1 MDIKVLMFGWEF
13 PPYNSGGLG
22 VACLGLTQA
31 LARERIDISF
41 VLPKKLDISS
51 NAMRIIFADAL
62 SSIIRFRVIDSTL
75 SPYLTPQ
82 SYNGSKFDDKEAFY
96 GTTLF
101 EEVRRYALAG
111 ARLAMKETFDIIHAH
126 EWLSFPAGIEAKRVS
141 GKPLIAHVHA
151 TEFDRTGGNVNQHV
165 YEIEKEGME
174 KADRVVAVSDFTKN
188 IIVNHYGIEP
198 SKITVIHNGIEKEDY
213 HVIPSTLKKFKEK
226 GTKIVLF
233 VGRITLQKGPDYFL
247 RAAQKTLSYK
257 PNVLFVIVGSGD
269 MKEKIINQ
277 AAELGISNNVLFTGF
292 LRGEELSSVYQAADL
307 FVMPSV
313 SEPFG
318 LASLEALAHGTPVL
332 ISKQSGVSE
341 VITHGLK
348 VDFWDIDEMTNKI
361 LAVLDNQPL
370 FQTLKEEGSK
380 DLNKI
385 SWQEA
390 AQKCI
395 SLYSQLLVNTA

>member
-22 VACLGLTQA
+22 VACFGLTQA

-51 NAMRIIFADAL
+51 NTMRIIFADTL
-62 SSIIRFRVIDSTL
+62 SSIIRFRIIDSTL
-75 SPYLTPQ
+75 SPYLTPK
-82 SYNGSKFDDKEAFY
+82 SYNGSKLDDKEAFY
-96 GTTLF
+96 GSTLF
-101 EEVRRYALAG
+101 EEVARYALAG
-111 ARLAMKETFDIIHAH
+111 ARLAMEETFNVIHAH
-126 EWLSFPAGIEAKRVS
+126 DWLSFPAGVEAKRVS
-141 GKPLIAHVHA
+141 GKPLVAHVHA

-174 KADRVVAVSDFTKN
+174 KADRIVAVSDFTKN
-188 IIVNHYGIEP
+188 IIISNYGIEP
-198 SKITVIHNGIEKEDY
+198 SKITVIHNGIEKENY
-213 HVIPSTLKKFKEK
+213 HVIPSTLKKFKEQ

-257 PNVLFVIVGSGD
+257 PNVMFVIVGSGD
-269 MKEKIINQ
+269 MEGQIINQ
-277 AAELGISNNVLFTGF
+277 VIELGISNNVLFTGF

-348 VDFWDIDEMTNKI
+348 VDFWDIDEMANKI
-361 LAVLDNQPL
+361 LAMLDNQPL
-370 FQTLKEEGSK
+370 SQTLKEESVK
-380 DLNKI
+380 DLDKV
-385 SWQEA
+385 SWKEA

-395 SLYSQLLVNTA
+395 HLYSELLISAA